1 MESSIFR
8 LRSGKLVSLL
18 ATVLAVVS
26 DSKTYLGMAVFKP
39 DDLKIYPV
47 FRLGWVCPG
56 SVECVLD
63 RLGTNG
69 TECEFVP
76 IPKPMNSLSVLSCIV

>member
-26 DSKTYLGMAVFKP
+26 DSKTYLGMSVFKP

-47 FRLGWVCPG
+47 FRLG
-56 SVECVLD
+56 
-63 RLGTNG
+63 
-69 TECEFVP
+69 
-76 IPKPMNSLSVLSCIV
+76 